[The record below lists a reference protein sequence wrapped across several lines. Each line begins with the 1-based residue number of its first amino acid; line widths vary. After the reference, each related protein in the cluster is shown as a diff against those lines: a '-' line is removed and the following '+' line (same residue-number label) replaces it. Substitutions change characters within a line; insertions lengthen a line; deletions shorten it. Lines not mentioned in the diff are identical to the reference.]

1 MQLSN
6 HFSLEE
12 ATYSETAIRLG
23 IPNLPS
29 ELQLANMKHAA
40 EGMEKVR
47 ELTGALRVNS
57 WLRLPDV
64 NVAVG
69 GSKISSHM
77 DGFAI
82 DVSCAAHT
90 PYELCQM
97 VKKANI
103 KFDQMIH
110 EYGRWMQTWAVEP
123 MTNEE
128 VAARTEQ
135 EWVAVRNQR
144 HFLLTRSDW
153 TQLPDAPVDAAAWA
167 VHRQAL
173 RDITTQSDPFNIVWP
188 AVPSTGS

>member
-1 MQLSN
+1 MQLSK
-6 HFSLEE
+6 HFSLDE

-82 DVSCAAHT
+82 DVSTAAHT

-97 VKKANI
+97 VKKAGI

-110 EYGRWMQTWAVEP
+110 EYGRWMHISFAPEMRQQELTIFKPEGKYKPGILLDVEYH
-123 MTNEE
+123 
-128 VAARTEQ
+128 A
-135 EWVAVRNQR
+135 
-144 HFLLTRSDW
+144 
-153 TQLPDAPVDAAAWA
+153 
-167 VHRQAL
+167 
-173 RDITTQSDPFNIVWP
+173 
-188 AVPSTGS
+188 